1 VTIAYLQEATMND
14 PESDGVS
21 VERRVLLASVGL
33 LAAGLAHRAAAQEA
47 ASSTSLPPSFKS
59 GFATGPKGI
68 IEARAPFDLA
78 NPRENWYALMKTTNN
93 LVGARTYVPMFL
105 RAFLCP
111 QGTAGFPIYTSFG
124 MWTWQLEA
132 PDPAK
137 FDDLRP
143 GDVIQR
149 AMYTGVICDP
159 WTFQPVQSI
168 RNPYTGKTVEVR
180 DSLFAESW
188 LLLSGGRG
196 FRGVDRP
203 GFRATD
209 EERAKRGTPYVRFGE
224 DTAFN
229 IAGILQGE
237 GPLQPR
243 VDGSFWTVRHADLMD
258 PRKDLIEAT
267 YCFAGISRARERK
280 WLGLADDDPS
290 QLLFNTQGRKVHS
303 LDRIPQAVKDTVLRK
318 YPDRI

>member
-1 VTIAYLQEATMND
+1 MLSRGTTLNQDDENAPVTID
-14 PESDGVS
+14 
-21 VERRVLLASVGL
+21 RRTLLASVGL
-33 LAAGLAHRAAAQEA
+33 VAAGFAGGAAAQDK
-47 ASSTSLPPSFKS
+47 ASSASLPSSFR
-59 GFATGPKGI
+59 GRFGTGPKGI
-68 IEARAPFDLA
+68 IRGRAPFDLTQ
-78 NPRENWYALMKTTNN
+78 PLQNWYALMKTTNN

-105 RAFLCP
+105 RAFFCP
-111 QGTAGFPIYTSFG
+111 QGTAGFPLYTSFG
-124 MWTWQLEA
+124 MWTWQLEQ

-137 FDDLRP
+137 FTDLQP

-149 AMYTGVICDP
+149 ALYTGVICDP
-159 WTFQPVQSI
+159 WTFQPVDTI
-168 RNPYTGKTVEVR
+168 RNPHTGKTVEVR

-188 LLLSGGRG
+188 LLLAGGRG

-203 GFRATD
+203 DFRSID
-209 EERAKRGTPYVRFGE
+209 EERARRGTPYVRFG
-224 DTAFN
+224 DQTAFN
-229 IAGILQGE
+229 IAGILQAE

-243 VDGSFWTVRHADLMD
+243 VDGSFWTVEHAELMD

-267 YCFAGISRARERK
+267 YCFAGVSRARERK

-303 LDRIPQAVKDTVLRK
+303 LDRVPQAIKDTVLER